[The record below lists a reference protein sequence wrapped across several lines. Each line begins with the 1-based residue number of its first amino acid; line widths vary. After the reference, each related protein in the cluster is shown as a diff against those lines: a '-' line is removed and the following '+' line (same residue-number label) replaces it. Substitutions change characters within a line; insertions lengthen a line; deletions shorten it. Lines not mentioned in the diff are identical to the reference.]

1 LAPVTNEKSQTELPD
16 INTVIFVSLCK
27 TFNRIVDIMNFN
39 SVINCLFYLFLLS
52 SISLAQ
58 TSNKNSKQF
67 PKELNNIISL
77 DITNDSFEEAL
88 ENISKQIDVK
98 FNYNRNRIPLQKII
112 NVVIENESALNI
124 LHYILNLTTTE
135 IRIISGDQL
144 LIVPSDFNKIL
155 KGRIIGKVIDAK
167 TKRSLIGANVLV
179 EGYNFGA
186 ATNIDGSV
194 SIDNLPIGSYSIKIS
209 YIGFLPIT
217 LTDIIVKADKATF
230 FDAELISQTII
241 SKEVIVSSDYFSL
254 PSQHT
259 TSSSKFSYE
268 EMRRSATLGG
278 DITRIINSLPSL
290 SNENEANHIVA
301 RGGSTIENAF
311 FVDNIQIPT
320 INHFSF
326 SGTTGG
332 LFSILNLDFVN
343 NINVYTGGF
352 ASKFGDRVS
361 SVVDINYRE
370 GNREEFEAQF
380 DFNFGGI
387 SAQLEGPLK
396 NNSGSWMISAKH
408 SFSDIILDI
417 MDELEQPS
425 KFDDIQGKITFNINS
440 NNKLSI
446 INILSIDDWLTPRK
460 YSLDN
465 FWNWFGTFKQLQNVI
480 GVSWKYLWGEKGFS
494 NTSLSHIYQNEETS
508 LFFTTSESSK
518 LNLNIRNNYYQFR
531 NINSFEWLSE
541 HYFEFGL
548 ETKFITNKSDNFFA
562 EQINLFGT
570 PKPEL
575 KINDKLSEFKFA
587 AFFSDEWSPIASL
600 TLIPGLRINY
610 FTYNR
615 NIDFSP
621 RLSTIYKLNEKLSLT
636 GSLGIYYQNLP
647 MHFLS
652 QNKNFS
658 SLKSIKSMHTVLGF
672 NWLISDDTKVTI
684 ELYNKDY
691 SNTPVDTELPS
702 VYLLDEAIYN
712 VFYSDHFNLA
722 NSGNANT
729 RGIELMI
736 QKKLTN
742 NFYGSISFTYFRS
755 SYKNKNDIWR
765 DRVIDNKYLASVE
778 GGYKF
783 NNEWEVSLR
792 WNYAGGMAY
801 TPFNNTLSQLY
812 GFGVY
817 DKNKIN
823 SERVPD
829 YFSTSIRVDKRFHFK
844 DFNLITYISVWNF
857 FDRENVSIHG
867 WSESYNLEVDY
878 KLMSSVPVIGVEME
892 F

>member
-1 LAPVTNEKSQTELPD
+1 LTD
-16 INTVIFVSLCK
+16 INIVNFVLLVIIN
-27 TFNRIVDIMNFN
+27 NRIVDIMNSN
-39 SVINCLFYLFLLS
+39 SVKYCLFNFLFLIS
-52 SISLAQ
+52 SITHSQSTSIISKNYPESL
-58 TSNKNSKQF
+58 SK
-67 PKELNNIISL
+67 IISL
-77 DITNDSFEEAL
+77 KIIDKSFEEAL
-88 ENISKQIDVK
+88 ENISEQVEVK
-98 FNYNRNRIPLQKII
+98 FNYNRSRIPLQKKIT
-112 NVVIENESALNI
+112 VVIENESALNI
-124 LHYILNLTTTE
+124 LNYILNLTSTE
-135 IRIISGDQL
+135 IRITSGDQL
-144 LIVPSDFNKIL
+144 LIVPSGFNKIL
-155 KGRIIGKVIDAK
+155 KGRIIGKVIDSK

-179 EGYNFGA
+179 EGYNFGS
-186 ATNIDGSV
+186 ATNLHGNV
-194 SIDNLPIGSYSIKIS
+194 SIENLPIGNYNIQIS
-209 YIGFLPIT
+209 YLGYQPIT
-217 LTDIIVKADKATF
+217 LTDIIVKSDKAIF
-230 FDAELISQTII
+230 FDAELIPKTLM
-241 SKEVIVSSDYFSL
+241 SKEVIVRSDYFSL

-387 SAQLEGPLK
+387 SGQLEGPLK

-425 KFDDIQGKITFNINS
+425 KFDDIQGKINFDINK
-440 NNKLSI
+440 NNKLSL

-480 GVSWKYLWGEKGFS
+480 GVSWKYMWGEKGFS
-494 NTSLSHIYQNEETS
+494 NTSLSHIYQNEKTS
-508 LFFTTSESSK
+508 LFFTTTERSK
-518 LNLNIRNNYYQFR
+518 LNLNISNNYYQFR
-531 NINSFEWLSE
+531 NINSIEWLSE

-548 ETKFITNKSDNFFA
+548 ETKIVTNKSDNFFV

-570 PKPEL
+570 PKSEL
-575 KINDKLSEFKFA
+575 KINDELSEFKFA
-587 AFFSDEWSPIASL
+587 AFFSDEWKPIERL

-610 FTYNR
+610 FSYNR

-621 RLSTIYKLNEKLSLT
+621 RLSTIYKLTEKLSLT
-636 GSLGIYYQNLP
+636 GSVGIYYQNLP
-647 MHFLS
+647 LHFLS

-658 SLKSIKSMHTVLGF
+658 SLESIESMHAVLGF
-672 NWLISDDTKVTI
+672 NWLLSDDTKLTI
-684 ELYNKDY
+684 ELYNKNY

-712 VFYSDHFNLA
+712 VFYSDHFNLT
-722 NSGNANT
+722 NSGKANT

-736 QKKLTN
+736 QKKLTD

-755 SYKNKNDIWR
+755 RYKNENDKWR
-765 DRVIDNKYLASVE
+765 DRVIDNKYLASIE

-792 WNYAGGMAY
+792 WNYAGGMAF
-801 TPFNNTLSQLY
+801 TPFNNALSQVY

-817 DKNKIN
+817 DLNKIN

-829 YFSTSIRVDKRFHFK
+829 YFSTSIRVDKRFHFN
-844 DFNLITYISVWNF
+844 DFNLITYISIWNF

-867 WSESYNLEVDY
+867 WSESYSIEVDY